1 MDKAS
6 DDLKLYPDDS
16 FSHFINSSD
25 ALDLNSDLNDDDD
38 DIFNQI
44 TSKHYSIHE
53 FNKIKHDFQPSLGL
67 LHINLASIYKHYD
80 LSTSLS
86 QLKFNF
92 DIIAITEHKI

>member
-6 DDLKLYPDDS
+6 DDLKLYPDAS

-44 TSKHYSIHE
+44 TSKYYSIHE
-53 FNKIKHDFQPSLGL
+53 FNKIKHDFQSSLGL
-67 LHINLASIYKHYD
+67 LHTNLAGHDRQIVCD
-80 LSTSLS
+80 
-86 QLKFNF
+86 FGN
-92 DIIAITEHKI
+92 